1 MIGVLGADTSLGGLA
16 LGALAAQGADCR
28 PATLGSLGGLLAVVD
43 VVPNRLAV
51 GAAVA
56 ARVPYVDAATDAAFV
71 GQVLRRHADAPVP
84 VVPACG
90 IEGLLCDLVAAVAA
104 EHYGGPLDR
113 IEVHVDDAAGPVLG
127 LGRVLSP
134 LLEEVLLPRHAPAA
148 EVVASMV
155 LPLPHRF
162 RVVAE
167 ATGQGP
173 GAFVACEGGDPAA
186 ISARLLAR
194 AAILLARQRERPDLP
209 SGAMGPGE
217 AFDAER
223 FLDAVAGPDLRWSFV
238 LPEPGDLTV

>member
-1 MIGVLGADTSLGGLA
+1 MIGVLGADTALGGLT
-16 LGALAAQGADCR
+16 LSALAAEGADCR
-28 PATLGSLGGLLAVVD
+28 PATLSSLGGLLAVVD
-43 VVPNRLAV
+43 VVPNLIAV
-51 GAAVA
+51 GAAVS

-71 GQVLRRHADAPVP
+71 GEVLGRHAAAPVP

-113 IEVHVDDAAGPVLG
+113 IEVHLDDTTGPVLG
-127 LGRVLSP
+127 SDRVLSP
-134 LLEEVLLPRHAPAA
+134 LLEDVLLPRHAPAT

-155 LPLPHRF
+155 LPLPHHF

-167 ATGQGP
+167 ATGPGP
-173 GAFVACEGGDPAA
+173 GAFVACEGAEPAA

-194 AAILLARQRERPDLP
+194 AAVLLSRQRARPDLP
-209 SGAMGPGE
+209 TGAMGPGE